1 MIRPSIRL
9 RLTAWYASI
18 FLLAGCVL
26 LAVSYEI
33 VSRNTSSFP
42 ARVGA
47 EMARLGTS
55 PLRTATSGGG
65 IGVNIPPGATRPLK
79 PPRAYIARQAA
90 LRNQAER
97 TVRAQMHRQI
107 LTDFA
112 LALLGTTLL
121 SLVAGWFV
129 AGRML
134 RPVSRITTTA
144 RRVAAGADLRA
155 RIAPEGPNDELREL
169 AETFDQMLGRLD
181 RAFASQRSFV
191 ANASHELRTPLA
203 VLRAEIEDRL
213 DDPAVGEAELRD
225 MAAVVYEAVQ
235 RAEQLIDSLL
245 TLARSQDGHRE
256 HRPVDLGET
265 VAAVALRMRPAFTDD
280 GTVLE
285 VRGESAAIDGDAALL
300 ERLIENLLT
309 NALRYNQS
317 HGFVSIAIERDSA
330 STRLVVANSGPAIA
344 PEVVPRLFEP
354 FVRADDSR
362 SRDSGGAGLGLS
374 IVAAVASAHGGEAS
388 ARARPAGGLV
398 VTVSFP
404 TAPAPLRGIA
414 LQRTPATT
422 HLGVATPRLVRVA
435 APRSVISCF
444 SHPL

>member
-9 RLTAWYASI
+9 RLTLWYASI

-33 VSRNTSSFP
+33 VSRNTSAYP
-42 ARVGA
+42 DRVAA

-55 PLRTATSGGG
+55 PQRTATEGGG
-65 IGVNIPPGATRPLK
+65 IGMNLPPGAK
-79 PPRAYIARQAA
+79 PATTPPSASIARHAA
-90 LRNQAER
+90 LRAAAER

-107 LTDFA
+107 VTDFA
-112 LALLGTTLL
+112 FALLGTTLL

-144 RRVAAGADLRA
+144 RHVAAGTDLRA
-155 RIAPEGPNDELREL
+155 RISATGPNDELREL
-169 AETFDQMLGRLD
+169 ADTFDQMLERLD

-213 DDPAVGEAELRD
+213 DDPDAGEAELRD

-235 RAEQLIDSLL
+235 RAEQLIGSLL
-245 TLARSQDGHRE
+245 ALTRSQDGLSKHE
-256 HRPVDLGET
+256 PVELGDAIE
-265 VAAVALRMRPAFTDD
+265 AVAERMRPAFDD
-280 GTVLE
+280 EDIVLTVA
-285 VRGESAAIDGDAALL
+285 GKSAAIDGDRTLL

-309 NALRYNQS
+309 NALRYNQPG
-317 HGFVSIAIERDSA
+317 GFVAIALERDA
-330 STRLVVANSGPAIA
+330 AVVRLAVANSGPSVA
-344 PEVVPRLFEP
+344 PDVVARLFEP
-354 FVRADDSR
+354 FFRADDSR

-374 IVAAVASAHGGEAS
+374 IVAAVASAHGGEATAS
-388 ARARPAGGLV
+388 ARPAGGLV
-398 VTVSFP
+398 VTVAFP
-404 TAPAPLRGIA
+404 SGPASSAETSPDERRRA
-414 LQRTPATT
+414 LTSAIPPPA
-422 HLGVATPRLVRVA
+422 
-435 APRSVISCF
+435 
-444 SHPL
+444 

>member
-9 RLTAWYASI
+9 RLTVWYASI

-33 VSRNTSSFP
+33 VSRNTSAYP
-42 ARVGA
+42 DRVAA

-65 IGVNIPPGATRPLK
+65 IGTNIPPGAKPATK
-79 PPRAYIARQAA
+79 PPSASIARHAA
-90 LRNQAER
+90 LRAAAER
-97 TVRAQMHRQI
+97 TVRAQMHRQVV
-107 LTDFA
+107 TDFA
-112 LALLGTTLL
+112 FALLGTTLL
-121 SLVAGWFV
+121 SLAAGWFV

-134 RPVSRITTTA
+134 RPVSRITSTA

-155 RIAPEGPNDELREL
+155 RIAATGPNDELREL
-169 AETFDQMLGRLD
+169 ADTFDEMLERLD

-213 DDPAVGEAELRD
+213 DDPDVGERELRN

-245 TLARSQDGHRE
+245 TLARSQDGLRKHE
-256 HRPVDLGET
+256 LVELGDA
-265 VAAVALRMRPAFTDD
+265 VGAVAERMRPAFNAD
-280 GTVLE
+280 GIALTVT
-285 VRGESAAIDGDAALL
+285 GESAAIDGDRTLL

-309 NALRYNQS
+309 NALRYNQPG
-317 HGFVSIAIERDSA
+317 GFVTIAVERDA
-330 STRLVVANSGPAIA
+330 ATVRLAVANSGPSVA
-344 PEVVPRLFEP
+344 PDVVARLFEP
-354 FVRADDSR
+354 FFRTDDSR

-374 IVAAVASAHGGEAS
+374 IVAAVASAHRGEATAS
-388 ARARPAGGLV
+388 ARPAGGLV

-404 TAPAPLRGIA
+404 TAPVAFAETLYGDQRRA
-414 LQRTPATT
+414 LTSALSPPA
-422 HLGVATPRLVRVA
+422 
-435 APRSVISCF
+435 
-444 SHPL
+444 

>member
-9 RLTAWYASI
+9 RLTVWYASI

-33 VSRNTSSFP
+33 VSRNTSAYP
-42 ARVGA
+42 ARVAA

-55 PLRTATSGGG
+55 PLRTAGDGGG
-65 IGVNIPPGATRPLK
+65 LGVNIPPGGKPVQK
-79 PPRAYIARQAA
+79 PPKAYIARQKA
-90 LRNQAER
+90 LREAAER
-97 TVRAQMHRQI
+97 RVRARMHRQVAI
-107 LTDFA
+107 DFA
-112 LALLGTTLL
+112 FALLGTTVLA
-121 SLVAGWFV
+121 LVAGWFV

-155 RIAPEGPNDELREL
+155 RIAATGPNDELREL
-169 AETFDQMLGRLD
+169 AETFDQMLERLD

-213 DDPAVGEAELRD
+213 DDPDIGEAELRD

-245 TLARSQDGHRE
+245 TLARSQDGLRKHERVE
-256 HRPVDLGET
+256 LRDAIG
-265 VAAVALRMRPAFTDD
+265 AVAQRMRPAFNDD
-280 GTVLE
+280 GIALAVTVE
-285 VRGESAAIDGDAALL
+285 GAAIDGDRTLL

-309 NALRYNQS
+309 NALRYNQP
-317 HGFVSIAIERDSA
+317 HGFVSIAVESDA
-330 STRLVVANSGPAIA
+330 ATARLAVANSGRPVA
-344 PEVVPRLFEP
+344 PDVVPRLFEP
-354 FVRADDSR
+354 FFRTDDSR

-374 IVAAVASAHGGEAS
+374 IVAAVASAHGGEATAS
-388 ARARPAGGLV
+388 APPEGGLV
-398 VTVSFP
+398 VTVTFP
-404 TAPAPLRGIA
+404 IRQRRLRRRPG
-414 LQRTPATT
+414 
-422 HLGVATPRLVRVA
+422 
-435 APRSVISCF
+435 
-444 SHPL
+444 

>member
-33 VSRNTSSFP
+33 VSRNTSAYP
-42 ARVGA
+42 ARVAA

-55 PLRTATSGGG
+55 PLRTATNGAGG
-65 IGVNIPPGATRPLK
+65 VAMNLPPGAKPAKK
-79 PPRAYIARQAA
+79 PPSASIARHAA
-90 LRNQAER
+90 LRHAAER
-97 TVRAQMHRQI
+97 TVRAQMHRQVA
-107 LTDFA
+107 TDFA
-112 LALLGTTLL
+112 FALLGTTLL

-144 RRVAAGADLRA
+144 RQVAARADLRA
-155 RIAPEGPNDELREL
+155 RIAATGPKDELREL
-169 AETFDQMLGRLD
+169 ADTFDQMLERLD
-181 RAFASQRSFV
+181 RAFTSQRSFV

-213 DDPAVGEAELRD
+213 DDPDTGEAELRD

-235 RAEQLIDSLL
+235 RAEQLIESLL
-245 TLARSQDGHRE
+245 TLARSQDGLRKHE
-256 HRPVDLGET
+256 PVDLGDA
-265 VAAVALRMRPAFTDD
+265 VAAVARRMRPAFDD
-280 GTVLE
+280 EGIVLA
-285 VRGESAAIDGDAALL
+285 VTGEGAAIDGDRMLL

-309 NALRYNQS
+309 NALRYNQP
-317 HGFVSIAIERDSA
+317 HGFVTIAVERDA
-330 STRLVVANSGPAIA
+330 ATIRLAVANSGRPVA
-344 PEVVPRLFEP
+344 PDLVSRLFEP
-354 FVRADDSR
+354 FFRTDDSR

-374 IVAAVASAHGGEAS
+374 IVAAVASAHGGEATAS
-388 ARARPAGGLV
+388 ARPDGGLV

-404 TAPAPLRGIA
+404 APPPSFAHTPHDEPRRA
-414 LQRTPATT
+414 RTSAR
-422 HLGVATPRLVRVA
+422 ASRA
-435 APRSVISCF
+435 
-444 SHPL
+444 